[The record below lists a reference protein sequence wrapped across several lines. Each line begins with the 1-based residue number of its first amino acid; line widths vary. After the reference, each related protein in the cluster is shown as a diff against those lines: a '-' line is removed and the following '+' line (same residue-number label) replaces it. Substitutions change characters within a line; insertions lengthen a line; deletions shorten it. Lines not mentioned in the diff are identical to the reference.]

1 VFRLGAA
8 LALGLLELAMLHPPA
23 AMTPVR
29 IAPSAGPALT
39 LEGLSPALLV
49 NLYRTMALIRKTEE
63 KIVVLYPEQEMR
75 CPTHL
80 SIGQEATAT
89 GVCAT
94 LGPADAMFSGHRCHA
109 HYLAKGGDLKRMMA
123 ELYGRATGCAGGKGG
138 SMHLVD
144 LTVGAMG
151 ASAVVAGSIPL
162 AVGAALAARMQ
173 QREAVAVAFFGD
185 GAVEEGAFHES
196 VSFAALHRLPV
207 VFACENN
214 FYATYSPMT
223 SRQVADNIFAR
234 AEPFGMPGVRV
245 DGNDVA
251 AVYRAA
257 ADAVRRARAGAGPA
271 LLELRTYRWRD
282 HVGPAYDVAVGYR
295 TQAELDAWMA
305 RDPVATFALALAR
318 AGVLSEAA
326 RLAIEGEIDAAVD
339 EAVAFAKAS
348 PYPEPSE
355 LTTHVYG

>member
-1 VFRLGAA
+1 MPV
-8 LALGLLELAMLHPPA
+8 PSPA
-23 AMTPVR
+23 V
-29 IAPSAGPALT
+29 PALV
-39 LEGLSPALLV
+39 LEGLSPELLV
-49 NLYRTMALIRKTEE
+49 RLYRGMALVRRTEE
-63 KIVVLYPEQEMR
+63 KIVALYPEQEMR

-89 GVCAT
+89 GVCASLRPT
-94 LGPADAMFSGHRCHA
+94 DVLFSGHRCHA
-109 HYLAKGGDLKRMMA
+109 HYLAKGGDLPRMMA

-144 LTVGAMG
+144 PTVGAMG

-173 QREAVAVAFFGD
+173 GRDTVAVAFFGD

-196 VSFAALHRLPV
+196 VSFAALRRLPV
-207 VFACENN
+207 IFACENN

-234 AEPFGMPGVRV
+234 VEPLGMPGVRV
-245 DGNDVA
+245 DGNDVT

-257 ADAVRRARAGAGPA
+257 ADAVRRARAGAGPT

-282 HVGPAYDVAVGYR
+282 HVGPGSDVGVGYR
-295 TQAELDAWMA
+295 TQAEVDAWMA
-305 RDPVATFALALAR
+305 QDPVATFARALER
-318 AGVLSEAA
+318 AGVLEEAA
-326 RLAIEGEIDAAVD
+326 RRAIERAIDTAV
-339 EAVAFAKAS
+339 EAAVAFAKTS
-348 PYPEPSE
+348 PFPEPAE
-355 LTTHVYG
+355 LAAHVYG